1 MIAGTA
7 GSGGPATTA
16 GGSGGSGQ
24 VVSVLSVTRW
34 PDRTAVPTAARS
46 LPGSTTKPR
55 SAPNPSRATAPAAS
69 VAVVIT
75 GSAPSTAAT
84 RRARSLAPPAW
95 APVTGTAKRRAS
107 STQTTPG
114 SWCLSRRSGASRRT
128 VAPTA
133 RNTTT
138 ASASPN
144 AAGRAVAAGPS

>member
-24 VVSVLSVTRW
+24 VASVLSVTRW

-69 VAVVIT
+69 LAVVIT
-75 GSAPSTAAT
+75 GSAPEHRGDPAGQVVGP
-84 RRARSLAPPAW
+84 ARVRSRHRNREAQGLVDADH
-95 APVTGTAKRRAS
+95 
-107 STQTTPG
+107 PG
-114 SWCLSRRSGASRRT
+114 VRCLSRRSGASRRT

-138 ASASPN
+138 ASAAPN
-144 AAGRAVAAGPS
+144 ASGRAVAAGPS